1 MFDGKKES
9 AFQTLEIGPERS
21 MPGVAGQ
28 ASVVGR
34 DSPLKTLLSHLLQVP
49 TPQQRSLLR
58 AIQVDRQLLLGPSSL
73 CHALSSTIV
82 APSTVGKVQV
92 RDPPTPPVQS
102 AACHAYHN
110 PHLYTDTRPR
120 SSPCRTPC
128 LPIVLSLFLLVSFQR
143 RLCPLLVPPLTL
155 IRWAGPVSA
164 YPLRLADVAVV
175 STDSSISITTYS
187 SASATAHPHNN

>member
-9 AFQTLEIGPERS
+9 AFQTLEIGLERS

-49 TPQQRSLLR
+49 TPQQPSLPR

-82 APSTVGKVQV
+82 ASSTVGKVQV
-92 RDPPTPPVQS
+92 RDPPTPRPVS
-102 AACHAYHN
+102 
-110 PHLYTDTRPR
+110 
-120 SSPCRTPC
+120 C
-128 LPIVLSLFLLVSFQR
+128 LPRISQPASLHRHPASFISLSD
-143 RLCPLLVPPLTL
+143 
-155 IRWAGPVSA
+155 AVSA
-164 YPLRLADVAVV
+164 YCSFTLLSSFLPTTSLPASRSPLHSDSPGWACLRLPP
-175 STDSSISITTYS
+175 S
-187 SASATAHPHNN
+187 PC

>member
-9 AFQTLEIGPERS
+9 AFQTLKIRLERS

-92 RDPPTPPVQS
+92 RDPPTPRPVS
-102 AACHAYHN
+102 
-110 PHLYTDTRPR
+110 
-120 SSPCRTPC
+120 C
-128 LPIVLSLFLLVSFQR
+128 LPRISQPASLHRHPASFISLSD
-143 RLCPLLVPPLTL
+143 
-155 IRWAGPVSA
+155 AVSA
-164 YPLRLADVAVV
+164 YCSFTLLSSFLPTTSLPASRSPLHSDSPGWACLRLPP
-175 STDSSISITTYS
+175 S
-187 SASATAHPHNN
+187 PC